1 MATLKDVLEGKPLRA
16 PLHPALVHLPLALF
30 PLSVLLDLASW
41 ALHAPELLLV
51 RASFVALVGGLVT
64 GLVASVVGMVD
75 YTEIRDDHPAKKPA
89 TAHLILNLVALGLFG
104 LGAGLRY
111 GELDAAR
118 TPAVPLFISLAA
130 FAVLGYS
137 GYLGGHLIYNDGVG
151 VGRHRR
157 RTRTPEQTVRAAAQ
171 PGATTW
177 FAVAD
182 DAALGEGETLRVDV
196 DGTVVAIAR
205 VAGGLHA
212 FQEFCTHR
220 YGPMSE
226 GRIRGC
232 EIECPWHRSRFDV
245 RTGKVTAGPAKLD
258 LRTFRVEARDGKIWV
273 ERLPPSR

>member
-41 ALHAPELLLV
+41 ALHAPELQLV
-51 RASFVALVGGLVT
+51 RASFVALVGGLAT
-64 GLVASVVGMVD
+64 GLVAGVVGMVD
-75 YTEIRDDHPAKKPA
+75 YTDIRDDHPAKKPA
-89 TAHLILNLVALGLFG
+89 TAHLILNLIALGLFG

-118 TPAVPLFISLAA
+118 TPAVPLFISLGA

-137 GYLGGHLIYNDGVG
+137 GYLGGHLIYNDGIG

-157 RTRTPEQTVRAAAQ
+157 RTRTPEHTVRATAEA
-171 PGATTW
+171 GASKW
-177 FAVAD
+177 FAVAEET
-182 DAALGEGETLRVDV
+182 AVAEGETLRVDV
-196 DGTVVAIAR
+196 DGTIVVIAR

-226 GRIRGC
+226 GQIRGC

-245 RTGKVTAGPAKLD
+245 RTGKVIAGPAKLD
-258 LRTFRVEARDGKIWV
+258 LLTFRVETRAGKIWV
-273 ERLPPSR
+273 ERSPRS